1 MIGVKK
7 LLAFCKVC

>member
-7 LLAFCKVC
+7 LFESCFY